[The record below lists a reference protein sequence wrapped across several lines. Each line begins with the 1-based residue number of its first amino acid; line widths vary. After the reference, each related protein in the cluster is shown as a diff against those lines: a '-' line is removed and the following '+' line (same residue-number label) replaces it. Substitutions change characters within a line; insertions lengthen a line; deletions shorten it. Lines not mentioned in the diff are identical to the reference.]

1 MSVKIRLQRHGRKQ
15 APYYHIV
22 VADAR
27 APRDGKFIELI
38 GSYKPQTVPA
48 TIELNNEKAIKW
60 LENGAQP
67 TDTVRA
73 ILSYKGVLLQR
84 HLDAGIRKGAL
95 TQEQA
100 DAKLAKWLEEKNA
113 KVEADITKQSTKKT
127 DTNSTRLAAEVKANA
142 ARAAKIAEKQAAMD
156 AAANPVAEVEEELV
170 AEVEAT
176 PEVVVEVEATPEVVA
191 EVEATLEVV
200 AEVEAIAEVEATP
213 EVVAEVEATS
223 EVVAEVE
230 ATPEVEAATEETPEV

>member
-38 GSYKPQTVPA
+38 GSYKPQTIPA

-84 HLDAGIRKGAL
+84 HLNAGIRKGAL

-113 KVEADITKQSTKKT
+113 KVAADVSKESSKLSASLTA
-127 DTNSTRLAAEVKANA
+127 NLAAEAKANA
-142 ARAAKIAEKQAAMD
+142 ARIAKIAEKQAALD
-156 AAANPVAEVEEELV
+156 AAASAAANEANEVAVEEPATIEEV
-170 AEVEAT
+170 TDSAE
-176 PEVVVEVEATPEVVA
+176 
-191 EVEATLEVV
+191 
-200 AEVEAIAEVEATP
+200 
-213 EVVAEVEATS
+213 
-223 EVVAEVE
+223 
-230 ATPEVEAATEETPEV
+230 

>member
-38 GSYKPQTVPA
+38 GSYKPQTIPA

-84 HLDAGIRKGAL
+84 HLNAGIRKGAL

-100 DAKLAKWLEEKNA
+100 DAKLAKWLEDKNA
-113 KVEADITKQSTKKT
+113 KVAADVSKESSKLSASLTA
-127 DTNSTRLAAEVKANA
+127 NLAAEAKANA
-142 ARAAKIAEKQAAMD
+142 ARIAKIAEKQAALD
-156 AAANPVAEVEEELV
+156 AAANAAANEANEVAAEEPATIEEVTDS
-170 AEVEAT
+170 AE
-176 PEVVVEVEATPEVVA
+176 
-191 EVEATLEVV
+191 
-200 AEVEAIAEVEATP
+200 
-213 EVVAEVEATS
+213 
-223 EVVAEVE
+223 
-230 ATPEVEAATEETPEV
+230 

>member
-22 VADAR
+22 VADSR

-48 TIELNNEKAIKW
+48 TIELKSDRAIKW

-73 ILSYKGVLLQR
+73 ILSYKGVLFQR
-84 HLDAGIRKGAL
+84 HLDAGVRKGAL

-113 KVEADITKQSTKKT
+113 KVTAHVAKQSEKVKT
-127 DTNSTRLAAEVKANA
+127 TLSARMEAEAKTNLAK
-142 ARAAKIAEKQAAMD
+142 AAKIAEKKAALEAASKQAE
-156 AAANPVAEVEEELV
+156 AE
-170 AEVEAT
+170 EA
-176 PEVVVEVEATPEVVA
+176 
-191 EVEATLEVV
+191 
-200 AEVEAIAEVEATP
+200 
-213 EVVAEVEATS
+213 ATS
-223 EVVAEVE
+223 EEPSTIEEVTAENN
-230 ATPEVEAATEETPEV
+230 ETPTE

>member
-27 APRDGKFIELI
+27 APRDGNFIELI
-38 GSYKPQTVPA
+38 GSYKPQTIPA
-48 TIELNNEKAIKW
+48 TIELNNERAIKW

-84 HLDAGIRKGAL
+84 HLDAGVRKGAL

-100 DAKLAKWLEEKNA
+100 DAKLAKWLDEKNA
-113 KVEADITKQSTKKT
+113 KVEAHISKQSEKVS
-127 DTNSTRLAAEVKANA
+127 STLSARLAAETKANLA
-142 ARAAKIAEKQAAMD
+142 KAAKIAEKQAALE
-156 AAANPVAEVEEELV
+156 AAANPVVEEEV
-170 AEVEAT
+170 VSNEEPETIEEVTAENN
-176 PEVVVEVEATPEVVA
+176 
-191 EVEATLEVV
+191 
-200 AEVEAIAEVEATP
+200 
-213 EVVAEVEATS
+213 
-223 EVVAEVE
+223 
-230 ATPEVEAATEETPEV
+230 ETPAE

>member
-22 VADAR
+22 VADSR

-84 HLDAGIRKGAL
+84 HLNAGIRKGAL

-100 DAKLAKWLEEKNA
+100 DVKLAKWLEEKNA
-113 KVEADITKQSTKKT
+113 KVEAHVSKQSSKLNETLT
-127 DTNSTRLAAEVKANA
+127 ARLAAETKANA
-142 ARAAKIAEKQAAMD
+142 ARLAKIAEKQAALD
-156 AAANPVAEVEEELV
+156 AAATAAAAELVEEV
-170 AEVEAT
+170 AAEEPATIEEAT
-176 PEVVVEVEATPEVVA
+176 DSA
-191 EVEATLEVV
+191 E
-200 AEVEAIAEVEATP
+200 
-213 EVVAEVEATS
+213 
-223 EVVAEVE
+223 
-230 ATPEVEAATEETPEV
+230 

>member
-22 VADAR
+22 VADSR

-84 HLDAGIRKGAL
+84 HLNAGIRKGAL

-100 DAKLAKWLEEKNA
+100 DVKLAKWLEEKNA
-113 KVEADITKQSTKKT
+113 KVEAHVTKQSSKLSETLT
-127 DTNSTRLAAEVKANA
+127 ARLAAETKANA
-142 ARAAKIAEKQAAMD
+142 ARLAKIAEKQAALD
-156 AAANPVAEVEEELV
+156 AAATAAELVEEV
-170 AEVEAT
+170 AAEEPATIEEAT
-176 PEVVVEVEATPEVVA
+176 DSA
-191 EVEATLEVV
+191 E
-200 AEVEAIAEVEATP
+200 
-213 EVVAEVEATS
+213 
-223 EVVAEVE
+223 
-230 ATPEVEAATEETPEV
+230 

>member
-22 VADAR
+22 VADSR

-48 TIELNNEKAIKW
+48 TIELNNERAVKW

-73 ILSYKGVLLQR
+73 ILSYKGVLFQR
-84 HLDAGIRKGAL
+84 HLDAGVRKGAL

-100 DAKLAKWLEEKNA
+100 DAKLAKWLDEKNA
-113 KVEADITKQSTKKT
+113 KVEAHISKEKSKAIDS
-127 DTNSTRLAAEVKANA
+127 SSARLAAETKANA
-142 ARAAKIAEKQAAMD
+142 ARIAKLAEKQAALD
-156 AAANPVAEVEEELV
+156 AAANPVAEE
-170 AEVEAT
+170 
-176 PEVVVEVEATPEVVA
+176 EVVVSEEAAPAAEETTEATE
-191 EVEATLEVV
+191 T
-200 AEVEAIAEVEATP
+200 
-213 EVVAEVEATS
+213 
-223 EVVAEVE
+223 
-230 ATPEVEAATEETPEV
+230 ETPAE

>member
-38 GSYKPQTVPA
+38 GSYKPQTIPA

-100 DAKLAKWLEEKNA
+100 DAKLAKWLEEKSA
-113 KVEADITKQSTKKT
+113 KVEADITKQASKKT
-127 DTNSTRLAAEVKANA
+127 DTNSTRMAAEVKANA
-142 ARAAKIAEKQAAMD
+142 ARAAKIAEKQAALD
-156 AAANPVAEVEEELV
+156 AAANPVAEVEEVVEVEVTPEVVSEL
-170 AEVEAT
+170 EAT
-176 PEVVVEVEATPEVVA
+176 PELEAAPEVVA
-191 EVEATLEVV
+191 T
-200 AEVEAIAEVEATP
+200 
-213 EVVAEVEATS
+213 
-223 EVVAEVE
+223 
-230 ATPEVEAATEETPEV
+230 TEETPEA

>member
-142 ARAAKIAEKQAAMD
+142 ARLAKIAEKQAAMD

>member
-48 TIELNNEKAIKW
+48 TIELNNAKAIKW

-127 DTNSTRLAAEVKANA
+127 DTNATRLAAEVKANA

-156 AAANPVAEVEEELV
+156 AAANPVAEVEEE
-170 AEVEAT
+170 
-176 PEVVVEVEATPEVVA
+176 VV
-191 EVEATLEVV
+191 
-200 AEVEAIAEVEATP
+200 AEVEATP
-213 EVVAEVEATS
+213 EVVAEVEATPEVVAEVEATPEVVAEVEATP

-230 ATPEVEAATEETPEV
+230 ATPEVEAATEETPEA

>member
-100 DAKLAKWLEEKNA
+100 DAKLAKWLEEKSA
-113 KVEADITKQSTKKT
+113 KVEADITKQASKKT
-127 DTNSTRLAAEVKANA
+127 DTNSTRMAAEVKANA
-142 ARAAKIAEKQAAMD
+142 ARAAKIAEKQAALD
-156 AAANPVAEVEEELV
+156 AAANPVAEVVEE
-170 AEVEAT
+170 
-176 PEVVVEVEATPEVVA
+176 VVEVEATPEVVA
-191 EVEATLEVV
+191 EVEAT
-200 AEVEAIAEVEATP
+200 P
-213 EVVAEVEATS
+213 EVVAEVEATPVVEVAP
-223 EVVAEVE
+223 EVV
-230 ATPEVEAATEETPEV
+230 AATEETPEA

>member
-84 HLDAGIRKGAL
+84 HLNAGIRKGAL

-100 DAKLAKWLEEKNA
+100 DAKLAKWLDEKNA
-113 KVEADITKQSTKKT
+113 KVAAHVSKESSKLSETLTA
-127 DTNSTRLAAEVKANA
+127 RLAAEAKANA
-142 ARAAKIAEKQAAMD
+142 ARIAKIAEKQAALD
-156 AAANPVAEVEEELV
+156 AAATAAANEANEEVAAEEPATIE
-170 AEVEAT
+170 EAT
-176 PEVVVEVEATPEVVA
+176 DSA
-191 EVEATLEVV
+191 E
-200 AEVEAIAEVEATP
+200 
-213 EVVAEVEATS
+213 
-223 EVVAEVE
+223 
-230 ATPEVEAATEETPEV
+230 

>member
-38 GSYKPQTVPA
+38 GSYKPQTIPA

-84 HLDAGIRKGAL
+84 HLNAGIRKGAL

-113 KVEADITKQSTKKT
+113 KVAADVSKESSKLSASLTA
-127 DTNSTRLAAEVKANA
+127 NLAAEAKANA
-142 ARAAKIAEKQAAMD
+142 ARIAKIAEKQAALD
-156 AAANPVAEVEEELV
+156 AAANAAANEANEVAAEEPATIEEVTDS
-170 AEVEAT
+170 AE
-176 PEVVVEVEATPEVVA
+176 
-191 EVEATLEVV
+191 
-200 AEVEAIAEVEATP
+200 
-213 EVVAEVEATS
+213 
-223 EVVAEVE
+223 
-230 ATPEVEAATEETPEV
+230 